1 MTNPPRPDQASADP
15 GGRTD
20 GLHGFKSRSEEWLR
34 PLEPPAASGILVR
47 HASLRPTECEFDL
60 ASNPIAKPA
69 RPRSKKNCKW
79 PPCIVN
85 RSRPN
90 RTSLTACSIAS
101 RPSRCAAAL
110 RAGL

>member
-47 HASLRPTECEFDL
+47 L
-60 ASNPIAKPA
+60 ASRG
-69 RPRSKKNCKW
+69 RPNVSLIWRQTWSRNRLDLDRRRTANG